1 MAEPKDDLQA
11 KLEAA
16 RRALEGEDHVA
27 KREQEEKIRAAKTER
42 QQLEQHLAEIAK
54 QKEIL
59 ELSWVDLDTK
69 RKAIRTLLNPIL
81 DEEKK
86 IEEEEI
92 KLEAEEAKIGV
103 ETEKHKV
110 EEQRWSIQAKRK
122 EIEQQKWE
130 EEQKLVVIEKNLE
143 ENTQKYRILIDDE
156 DRSNA
161 RLEQLKAQEI

>member
-1 MAEPKDDLQA
+1 MAETKDDLQA

-16 RRALEGEDHVA
+16 RRALEGEEHTA
-27 KREQEEKIRAAKTER
+27 KREQGEKLKAVQNER

-54 QKEIL
+54 QKETL
-59 ELSWVDLDTK
+59 DLSWVDLDSK
-69 RKAIRTLLNPIL
+69 RKTARALLNPIL

-86 IEEEEI
+86 VEEEEI
-92 KLEAEEAKIGV
+92 KLEAEEARIGV
-103 ETEKHKV
+103 ESEKHKV
-110 EEQRWSIQAKRK
+110 EEQRWAIQAKRK
-122 EIEQQKWE
+122 EVEQRKWV
-130 EEQKLVVIEKNLE
+130 EEQKLVTVEKNIE